1 MGPRRV
7 GRVTIALYNSYDP
20 NRYHEIHT
28 RMIARAAPLC
38 VAYDF
43 KLALLGF
50 PLDDVGVE
58 TPRELAELVAEET
71 TIGASGREVL
81 ELAERNHLEIYD
93 YPDPGFPP
101 QLGTIVATTCRPD
114 PRKSIEPEDVVE
126 LVLKPRSVTL
136 VFGLGRRG
144 LPDEVLE
151 QAEYHLDI
159 TGRGISLETST
170 AIGAVTAVVG
180 HLLKRRLEPDPAKR
194 Y

>member
-1 MGPRRV
+1 VGPRRV

-20 NRYHEIHT
+20 SRYHEIHT

>member
-1 MGPRRV
+1 VGRERV
-7 GRVTIALYNSYDP
+7 GRVTVALYNSYDP

-43 KLALLGF
+43 KLALFGF

-58 TPRELAELVAEET
+58 TPRELAELVARET

-81 ELAERNHLEIYD
+81 ELAERNLLEVYD

-101 QLGTIVATTCRPD
+101 QLGTIVATTCRPE
-114 PRKSIEPEDVVE
+114 PEKAIEPEDVVE
-126 LVLKPRSVTL
+126 LVLRPRSVTL

-144 LPDEVLE
+144 LPEEVLE
-151 QAEYHLDI
+151 RAEHHLDI

-170 AIGAVTAVVG
+170 ALGAVTAVVG
-180 HLLKRRLEPDPAKR
+180 HLIRRAVRSKR